1 MFDTSA
7 RILKILAATA
17 WYIGSLI
24 LILKGG
30 SLLIEAE
37 SLKPGQAWTW
47 SAAIIGLFFGGL
59 KAKILF
65 SKVCKKNLNR
75 IAGLEQPKIWQ
86 FYRLRFFAFLFFMV
100 TIGAILSRSAHDN
113 YPVLIAVAVL
123 DLSIATALMGS
134 SYIFWIYKPQIRT
147 SRN

>member
-7 RILKILAATA
+7 RILKILAASV
-17 WYIGSLI
+17 WYIGAAI

-30 SLLIEAE
+30 GLLIAAE
-37 SLKPGQAWTW
+37 NLMPGQAWTW
-47 SAAIIGLFFGGL
+47 FAAIMGLFIGGL
-59 KAKILF
+59 KARILF
-65 SKVCKKNLNR
+65 RKVCKKNLNR

-86 FYRLRFFAFLFFMV
+86 FYRPRFFVFLFFMI

-113 YPVLIAVAVL
+113 YLVLLAVAVL

-134 SYIFWIYKPQIRT
+134 SYIFWIYKPLKEVAE
-147 SRN
+147 

>member
-1 MFDTSA
+1 MFDTSE
-7 RILKILAATA
+7 RTLKILAASV

-37 SLKPGQAWTW
+37 GLKPGQAWTW
-47 SAAIIGLFFGGL
+47 SAAIIGLFLGGL

-65 SKVCKKNLNR
+65 RKVCKKNLNR

-86 FYRLRFFAFLFFMV
+86 FYRLRFFVFLFFMS
-100 TIGAILSRSAHDN
+100 TIGAFLSRLAHDN
-113 YPVLIAVAVL
+113 YPFLLSMAAL

-134 SYIFWIYKPQIRT
+134 SYIFWIYKP
-147 SRN
+147 